1 MEANKIMEEI
11 TRQLCDI
18 YGAVAALITVSFPVG
33 ERRTVLFRNRY
44 KSTGENSN
52 EAFVDQRLKP
62 AVEQRLLFLTTPI
75 RRDVKGGVSSVQEVS
90 PPFSYSSSQFT
101 AVPGLPPRWG
111 VSTGGSGPLVFK
123 GTFDG
128 FDIEI
133 SLDSDRALT
142 ATVPGRKVPDTA
154 FCFRLLEKALP
165 LFYVQDYR
173 EDIPSRGKGEEIGL
187 FDPRIIGNS
196 EIIRSLKRQIQKVAY
211 SELSVLIE
219 GESGTGK
226 EIIAKNIHGLSRRA
240 SAPLVTVNCMEVQPS
255 LLRAELFGHA
265 KGAFTGAVG
274 ERAGLIESARGGTF
288 FLDEI
293 GEMPANLQ
301 AALLRV
307 IQEREIRRVG
317 ESCQRSID
325 VRFIFATNKNLS
337 KLVEEGSFR
346 EDLFYRVCGTR
357 MHVSPL
363 RERKEDILLLASYFL
378 HIQARR
384 ENVRVPRLDASA
396 AKRMLYYNWPGNVRE
411 LANEM
416 ERVVAFNEGKRLIRE
431 EILSEKLTHNT
442 GKRVSTVCKYS
453 ATLPAAMMK
462 LEAGMIS
469 DMLNRFDGNR
479 TKSAEVLGISRQGL
493 LNKMKKYSLR

>member
-1 MEANKIMEEI
+1 MDANKIMEEI
-11 TRQLCDI
+11 ARQLCSI
-18 YGAVAALITVSFPVG
+18 YVAAAVLITVSWPMG
-33 ERRTVLFRNRY
+33 ERRVVLFRKRY
-44 KSTGENSN
+44 KLTGENSN
-52 EAFVDQRLKP
+52 EAFVDRELSP
-62 AVEQRLLFLTTPI
+62 CVEQRLLFLTTSV
-75 RRDVKGGVSSVQEVS
+75 RREVKGGISSVQEGLR
-90 PPFSYSSSQFT
+90 PFSYSLNQFA
-101 AVPGLPPRWG
+101 AVPGLAPRWG

-133 SLDSDRALT
+133 SLDTDRALT
-142 ATVPGRKVPDTA
+142 AAVPGQKVPDTA

-165 LFYVQDYR
+165 LFDVQDYR
-173 EDIPSRGKGEEIGL
+173 EDISFRGKGGETEL
-187 FDPRIIGNS
+187 FVPRIIGNS
-196 EIIRSLKRQIQKVAY
+196 EIIRSLKRQIQKVAQ

-226 EIIAKNIHGLSRRA
+226 EIIAKNIHRLSRRV
-240 SAPLVTVNCMEVQPS
+240 SCPLVTVNCMEVQPS

-293 GEMPANLQ
+293 GEMPTHLQ

-317 ESCQRSID
+317 ESGQRNID

-378 HIQARR
+378 HIHAGR
-384 ENVRVPRLDASA
+384 ENVRVPRLAAST
-396 AKRMLYYNWPGNVRE
+396 AKRMLSYNWPGNVRE

-416 ERVVAFNEGKRLIRE
+416 ERVVAFNEGKRLIQE
-431 EILSEKLTHNT
+431 EILSEKLTKKT
-442 GKRVSTVCKYS
+442 GKRVFGVCKYS

-469 DMLNRFDGNR
+469 NMLNKFDGNR

-493 LNKMKKYSLR
+493 LNKMKKYSLK